1 MCLRLVGSHPEAGLG
16 GRSAA
21 VDRGRVEAEG
31 CSDATGFRDLALR
44 RDGSAGMDGCQVA
57 LFGSFS
63 EAPGSRQSLSARRGS
78 GSLMRA
84 DPSVSAW
91 LARERPVPGGRSEGT
106 HSGGG
111 LFEGDL
117 FKGDPRRCRRPL
129 PLSILGRI
137 EPTATGLCGAALLD
151 GRPLSVSSVGSSPLQ
166 RPCLGNLQEKAN
178 DFQYPRSDRAHC
190 NAWFAGLS
198 TAMRRPFS
206 ILGRIEPTATNEE
219 AVVLPADGM
228 VTFSILG
235 RIEPTATS

>member
-137 EPTATGLCGAALLD
+137 EPTATRAAGASAR
-151 GRPLSVSSVGSSPLQ
+151 GTSH
-166 RPCLGNLQEKAN
+166 
-178 DFQYPRSDRAHC
+178 FQYPRSDRAHC
-190 NAWFAGLS
+190 NQRREGQEHDQCES
-198 TAMRRPFS
+198 QSRRPHQLNTKTAS
-206 ILGRIEPTATNEE
+206 RI
-219 AVVLPADGM
+219 GQ
-228 VTFSILG
+228 
-235 RIEPTATS
+235 